1 MDLSNYSLLV
11 PEIYQMDEQLVEEAG
26 VCHIEPLGGG
36 EGRELLEELSRA
48 ALYYNTVDSSH
59 L

>member
-26 VCHIEPLGGG
+26 VCHIEPLGGV
-36 EGRELLEELSRA
+36 EGREPPEELSRA